1 MSFAPTVISFGE
13 WLPDQAEL
21 GSPGLTVAT
30 NVLASNGGYKPFFP
44 LTPVSAGKY
53 TLPGIPRGGF
63 VAQDVYPSSFPVWY
77 YAASGN
83 VIYEAAGGSAA
94 TGTFNSR
101 STGLSTVTPA
111 FDYQFAQFDNLVFAA
126 AGINGVQFH
135 TVGSSTNFATVTGL
149 TGTRDG
155 RYLAVI
161 GRFLVVANLGSATT
175 RPSTL
180 EWSAIDDPTNF
191 PTPNSSTATA
201 TQSGEQT
208 LNVADGDIVGVYGGD
223 QYGIILQRGAVVRM
237 TYVGPPVVFQF
248 DRIDANKGANRRY
261 ASAQAGARVGFVAPD
276 GVYMTDGVALQPLG
290 RDRIDKTFLA
300 ADAGDLALG
309 TVSEF
314 VQPDGAF
321 DSLTNSMVFTTA
333 NNAATTLASRAWFY
347 SIDQNKW
354 TSCNQVMRTLIE
366 QAPSTQSD
374 GLLAFDSSNV
384 LCKFSGAPGTAVI
397 TTGDMELNTG
407 GRAFVTGI
415 KPNVESSGTAP
426 AVTARVGS
434 RSDLGSSPSYTATTT
449 PTTRTGFADV
459 RVDAKYHRAEVQI
472 VGTFNKATGFEFNG
486 MPSGQA

>member
-21 GSPGLTVAT
+21 GNPGLTVAT
-30 NVLASNGGYKPFFP
+30 NVRPSNGGYKPFFP
-44 LTPVSAGKY
+44 LTPLSAGKF
-53 TLPGIPRGGF
+53 TLPGLPRGGF
-63 VAQDVYPSSFPVWY
+63 VAQDAYPSSSPVWY

-83 VIYEAAGGSAA
+83 VIYEAAGGSGA

-126 AGINGVQFH
+126 AGVNGVQYH
-135 TVGSSTNFATVTGL
+135 TVGSTSNFATVTGL

-175 RPSTL
+175 SASTL
-180 EWSAIDDPTNF
+180 QWSAIDDPTNF
-191 PTPNSSTATA
+191 PTPLSATATA

-208 LNVADGDIVGVYGGD
+208 LNIADGDILGVYGGD

-248 DRIDANKGANRRY
+248 DRIDSNKGANRRY
-261 ASAQAGARVGFVAPD
+261 ASAQAGARVGLVASD
-276 GVYMTDGVALQPLG
+276 GLYITDGVSLQPIG
-290 RDRIDKTFLA
+290 VDRIDKSFLT
-300 ADAGDLALG
+300 ADAGDVVG
-309 TVSEF
+309 GVVNEY
-314 VQPDGAF
+314 VQTDAAF
-321 DSLTNSMVFTTA
+321 DSLTNSLVFATA

-347 SIDQNKW
+347 SIDQNRW
-354 TSCNQVMRTLIE
+354 TSCNQSMRTLIE

-374 GLLAFDSSNV
+374 GLLAFDATNV
-384 LCKFSGAPGTAVI
+384 LCKFNGAPGTAVL
-397 TTGDMELNTG
+397 TTGDLELNPG
-407 GRAFVTGI
+407 GRTFISGI

-426 AVTARVGS
+426 AVTVRLGS
-434 RSDLGSSPSYTATTT
+434 RNDLGTSSSYTATTT

-472 VGTFNKATGFEFNG
+472 VGTFNKATGLEFNG
-486 MPSGQA
+486 MPSGQT